1 MFKNAKSLI
10 IFNNPHK
17 WIFAIVNM
25 QIFDFNSNYEFYNSY
40 HGNIINKWIHI
51 LCIPAIVWSTMVL
64 LSDYNFY
71 RYNVSTVLLLFYSG
85 YYTILNPVLAVVAVP
100 LLFYCFFNAF
110 AFKWSYPDYKWRAL
124 TVFAIAWIFQFIGHC
139 VFEGNAPALTDS
151 ILQAFLMAPLFV
163 VHELISIII

>member
-1 MFKNAKSLI
+1 MFKGAKSLI

-85 YYTILNPVLAVVAVP
+85 YYTILNPVLAIVAVP

-110 AFKWSYPDYKWRAL
+110 AFKWNYPDYKWRAL

-163 VHELISIII
+163 VQELISIII

>member
-1 MFKNAKSLI
+1 MFKDAKSLI

-110 AFKWSYPDYKWRAL
+110 AFKWNYPDYKWRAL

-163 VHELISIII
+163 VQELISIII

>member
-1 MFKNAKSLI
+1 
-10 IFNNPHK
+10 
-17 WIFAIVNM
+17 
-25 QIFDFNSNYEFYNSY
+25 
-40 HGNIINKWIHI
+40 
-51 LCIPAIVWSTMVL
+51 MVL

-110 AFKWSYPDYKWRAL
+110 AFKWNYPDYKWRAL

-163 VHELISIII
+163 VQELISIII

>member
-1 MFKNAKSLI
+1 MFKDAKSLI

-51 LCIPAIVWSTMVL
+51 LCIPAIVWSTIVL

-85 YYTILNPVLAVVAVP
+85 YYTILNPVLAIVAVP
-100 LLFYCFFNAF
+100 LLFYC
-110 AFKWSYPDYKWRAL
+110 
-124 TVFAIAWIFQFIGHC
+124 
-139 VFEGNAPALTDS
+139 
-151 ILQAFLMAPLFV
+151 LMANQIINLLEFV
-163 VHELISIII
+163 LALQQQLLQLV

>member
-1 MFKNAKSLI
+1 MFKDAKSLI

-51 LCIPAIVWSTMVL
+51 LCIPAIVWSTIVL

-71 RYNVSTVLLLFYSG
+71 RCNVSTVLLLFYSG
-85 YYTILNPVLAVVAVP
+85 YYTILNPVLAIVAVP

-110 AFKWSYPDYKWRAL
+110 AFKWNYPDYKWRAL
-124 TVFAIAWIFQFIGHC
+124 TVFAIAWILVLAH
-139 VFEGNAPALTDS
+139 L
-151 ILQAFLMAPLFV
+151 ILYLSK
-163 VHELISIII
+163 INKKIK

>member
-1 MFKNAKSLI
+1 MFKDAKSLI

-17 WIFAIVNM
+17 WIFAIVYM

-110 AFKWSYPDYKWRAL
+110 AFKWNYPDYKWRAL

-163 VHELISIII
+163 VQELISIII

>member
-1 MFKNAKSLI
+1 MFKDAKSLI

-85 YYTILNPVLAVVAVP
+85 YYTILNPVLAIVAVP

-110 AFKWSYPDYKWRAL
+110 AFKWNYPDYKWRAL

-163 VHELISIII
+163 VQELISIII